1 MSQFRPP
8 GTLVQAYLSNKSYV
22 TDKSDVTDKSYVT
35 DRATSGFR

>member
-8 GTLVQAYLSNKSYV
+8 GRLVQAYLSNKSYV

>member
-22 TDKSDVTDKSYVT
+22 TDKSDVTDKSYV
-35 DRATSGFR
+35 RVQVRKRWV